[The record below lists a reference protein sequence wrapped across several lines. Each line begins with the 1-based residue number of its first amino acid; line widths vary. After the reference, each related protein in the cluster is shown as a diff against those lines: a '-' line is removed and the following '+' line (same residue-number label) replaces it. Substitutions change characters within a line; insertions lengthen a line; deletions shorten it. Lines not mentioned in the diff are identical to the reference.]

1 MVVEDG
7 CEWLPLIRVSR
18 EAVYR
23 ELLKH
28 LRETIKTAKEMME
41 SGDEDVK
48 VFAVDAFITLSKW
61 IIALIEMLKEET
73 KLETIEMEDRN
84 PLARR
89 ARLDR

>member
-7 CEWLPLIRVSR
+7 CEWLPLIRVSQ

-23 ELLKH
+23 ELLRH
-28 LRETIKTAKEMME
+28 LWEPIKAANEMME
-41 SGDEDVK
+41 SEDEDVK

-61 IIALIEMLKEET
+61 IVALIEMLKEQT
-73 KLETIEMEDRN
+73 KLETIEIEDRN

>member
-1 MVVEDG
+1 MVVEDS

-28 LRETIKTAKEMME
+28 LRETIKTAKKMME
-41 SGDEDVK
+41 SRDEDVK

-61 IIALIEMLKEET
+61 IVALIEMLKEQN
-73 KLETIEMEDRN
+73 KLETIEMGDRT
-84 PLARR
+84 PFARK